1 MLVIDFNVVLFVILT
16 TEHHDIAIILI
27 KMLLI
32 AKSINK
38 AILELKHLRVDIVT
52 ASDVVQLYVLCKK

>member
-1 MLVIDFNVVLFVILT
+1 MGKQFLLKLSYQIHKVIVTMLVIDFNVVLFVILT

-38 AILELKHLRVDIVT
+38 AIFEL
-52 ASDVVQLYVLCKK
+52 

>member
-38 AILELKHLRVDIVT
+38 AILELKYLRVDIVT